1 MGVGRGT
8 PADMQAFLKVVQQG
22 KVQGIVSQAFPLAQ
36 AVEAHRMMEAS
47 SFFGKL
53 VLNPD

>member
-8 PADMQAFLKVVQQG
+8 SDDMRAFLQVVEQG
-22 KVQGIVSQAFPLAQ
+22 KVHGIVYRTFPLAQ
-36 AVEAHRMMEAS
+36 AAEAHRMMEAS

>member
-1 MGVGRGT
+1 
-8 PADMQAFLKVVQQG
+8 MQAFLKVVQQG
-22 KVQGIVSQAFPLAQ
+22 KVQGIVYRTFALAQ
-36 AVEAHRMMEAS
+36 AAEAHRMMEAS

>member
-1 MGVGRGT
+1 M
-8 PADMQAFLKVVQQG
+8 
-22 KVQGIVSQAFPLAQ
+22 QGIVSQAFPLAQ
-36 AVEAHRMMEAS
+36 AVEAHRLMEAS

>member
-1 MGVGRGT
+1 MR
-8 PADMQAFLKVVQQG
+8 AFLKVVAQG
-22 KVQGIVSQAFPLAQ
+22 KVQGIVSHAFPLAQ
-36 AVEAHRMMEAS
+36 AAEAHQMMEAS